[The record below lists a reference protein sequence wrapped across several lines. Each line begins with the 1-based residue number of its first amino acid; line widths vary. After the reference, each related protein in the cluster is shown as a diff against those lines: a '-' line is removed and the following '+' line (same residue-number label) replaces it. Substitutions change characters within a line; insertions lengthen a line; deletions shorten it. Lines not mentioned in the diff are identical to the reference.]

1 MALNQNETTYW
12 SFDFPALHIFCSKH
26 KQKLYKKGKS
36 NTHSVV
42 AFWFNW
48 ENYESHSFKITC
60 TDNDQYL
67 PTGGQEAYAMSDTVI
82 TESVGVSL
90 SNGD

>member
-1 MALNQNETTYW
+1 V
-12 SFDFPALHIFCSKH
+12 CSSYELT
-26 KQKLYKKGKS
+26 KQFMKICVKNCAIDLKK
-36 NTHSVV
+36 N
-42 AFWFNW
+42 NL
-48 ENYESHSFKITC
+48 YESHSFKITC